1 MTQAAD
7 KPFDSFA
14 KSNTSVMYLHLFVY
28 SFPEVLTRVTGD
40 LPSDM
45 FSESNSG
52 SQVKKRDKNGV
63 KGKNTNLDR
72 VQASIASKNNSIKF
86 SVLADTAARLS
97 TNLRGMK
104 TEKRKLTKE
113 FFDEACDGD
122 RKVGK
127 ERIVDHFEKRTK
139 NLSGDTDS
147 FASMLDDLYQ
157 LEADIK
163 CTELDAK
170 EARLRMSS
178 KVKTI
183 IG

>member
-1 MTQAAD
+1 MGDLSSTM
-7 KPFDSFA
+7 FS
-14 KSNTSVMYLHLFVY
+14 KSN
-28 SFPEVLTRVTGD
+28 G
-40 LPSDM
+40 
-45 FSESNSG
+45 G

-72 VQASIASKNNSIKF
+72 VQASIASKNNSIEF

-113 FFDEACDGD
+113 FIDEACDGD

-127 ERIVDHFEKRTK
+127 ERIGYHFDKRTN
-139 NLSGDTDS
+139 NLSVDTDS
-147 FASMLDDLYQ
+147 FASMLDDFYQ
-157 LEADIK
+157 LEGDIE

-170 EARLRMSS
+170 EARLCMSLKDKS
-178 KVKTI
+178 VI